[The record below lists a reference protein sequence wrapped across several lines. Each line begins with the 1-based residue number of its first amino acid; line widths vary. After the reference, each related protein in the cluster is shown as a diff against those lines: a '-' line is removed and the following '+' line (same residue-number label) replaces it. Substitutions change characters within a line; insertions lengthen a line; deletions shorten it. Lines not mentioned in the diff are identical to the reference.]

1 MQVFCHRLR
10 GRAVGGHGKLSGG
23 EHRRGGGQQHGCAC
37 DEHGLEL
44 GFGIEGV
51 AGGNNEIRQL
61 SVFERADAGVDAEQ
75 RRRGGCECGERL
87 VLGQSV
93 GDRIAEALAE
103 RTLVLHAVGCE
114 CDGGAGGDEALGV
127 GGGVAPRH
135 QVAQRNRVGGGRR
148 DEVGRLREL
157 ERHEQRDFLGGEKLD
172 ELGLRAELVAI
183 SQD

>member
-1 MQVFCHRLR
+1 M
-10 GRAVGGHGKLSGG
+10 
-23 EHRRGGGQQHGCAC
+23 
-37 DEHGLEL
+37 
-44 GFGIEGV
+44 
-51 AGGNNEIRQL
+51 
-61 SVFERADAGVDAEQ
+61 
-75 RRRGGCECGERL
+75 
-87 VLGQSV
+87 
-93 GDRIAEALAE
+93 GDRVAEALAE
-103 RTLVLHAVGCE
+103 RTLVLHAVGRE

-127 GGGVAPRH
+127 GGGVAPSH